1 MCQALCLESRVQGG
15 RRYGS
20 AGEENRSSCVCVWA
34 HMHAH
39 AGVQRVCQSR
49 VGDERTEELMPAM
62 VLMELEQ

>member
-1 MCQALCLESRVQGG
+1 M
-15 RRYGS
+15 
-20 AGEENRSSCVCVWA
+20 CVCVWA